1 MTKLQ
6 SKQSKEDRLK
16 LARPQNIDALSPTT
30 ASTSRAS
37 LFLVLL
43 PENYTGAA
51 STATT
56 TVKAAVA
63 LAGARSVVIF
73 AVTGKLHGSCV
84 NCHYNSEG
92 ARSVVMS
99 AFLLLSPPIAAV
111 FTHRCCR
118 VVRTR
123 IPYFTG
129 CCCAA
134 LPWWH
139 SRTAK
144 FHFSDPGRVKKVSE
158 VSRKCSAGGLSV
170 SIRICCSYSNRSCRI
185 YRACRSEVVLTNPS
199 SVSSL

>member
-111 FTHRCCR
+111 GSYGPGSHISPAAVVQLCLGGILVRRSSTSRILGGSRRCLR
-118 VVRTR
+118 FLENVVRVDSPSR
-123 IPYFTG
+123 SGSVALIPIVV
-129 CCCAA
+129 AA
-134 LPWWH
+134 FIELVE
-139 SRTAK
+139 AK
-144 FHFSDPGRVKKVSE
+144 
-158 VSRKCSAGGLSV
+158 
-170 SIRICCSYSNRSCRI
+170 SY
-185 YRACRSEVVLTNPS
+185 
-199 SVSSL
+199 